1 MGIKE
6 KLMEAKIQVDKNDLV
21 TEVIIVPFS
30 WKKHMQELID
40 LGSLSGTKLI
50 IWGAYIAFGAV
61 DEPVAGSFLMSKESA
76 VWGKIGKE

>member
-40 LGSLSGTKLI
+40 LGSLSGLSLL
-50 IWGAYIAFGAV
+50 FGV
-61 DEPVAGSFLMSKESA
+61 R
-76 VWGKIGKE
+76 I